1 MADYGIVGM
10 GLVHVKN
17 PIFAESGNK
26 SSSCDLECSF
36 SAQGKASQYIFAIYF

>member
-10 GLVHVKN
+10 GLVHAKN
-17 PIFAESGNK
+17 PIFVEGGDK

-36 SAQGKASQYIFAIYF
+36 LAQGR